1 MHASTWPGLRFY
13 IVFTSLLHIYSYAKR
28 LMRGWEHTLEQ
39 ISEIWMG
46 ESVDRNFGLVPWSVT
61 QQNAE
66 LAIK

>member
-1 MHASTWPGLRFY
+1 M
-13 IVFTSLLHIYSYAKR
+13 
-28 LMRGWEHTLEQ
+28 EQ